1 MTEKLVALQIWIGRR
16 AEARGDQ
23 GQGALE
29 YVGAIV
35 IAAAV
40 VVAVAGAFNST
51 DIGQKVADAVT
62 GVLDLNP

>member
-40 VVAVAGAFNST
+40 VVAVAGAF
-51 DIGQKVADAVT
+51 KVAAAE
-62 GVLDLNP
+62 GRPRCGGAA

>member
-1 MTEKLVALQIWIGRR
+1 MTEKLVALQIWVSRR
-16 AEARGDQ
+16 VEARGDQ

-40 VVAVAGAFNST
+40 VVAVAGAFKST
-51 DIGQKVADAVT
+51 DVGQKVADAVT
-62 GVLDLNP
+62 SVLDLNP